1 MIFLMV
7 AFPKQ
12 SITESCR
19 GGALVLGLVIGL
31 AACQTAPGPAV
42 DPAPFVRTTRGDDV
56 RSQAPPGV
64 EVTLGSK
71 RLRPAGAPP
80 DPE

>member
-1 MIFLMV
+1 MTCLMV
-7 AFPKQ
+7 ARTKR
-12 SITESCR
+12 SITESWW
-19 GGALVLGLVIGL
+19 GFALVLGLVIGL

-42 DPAPFVRTTRGDDV
+42 DPAPFVRTTRGGDV
-56 RSQAPPGV
+56 LSQAPPGV

-71 RLRPAGAPP
+71 RLRPAGDPP

>member
-1 MIFLMV
+1 MTFLMV
-7 AFPKQ
+7 AWTNR
-12 SITESCR
+12 SIAESC
-19 GGALVLGLVIGL
+19 LVLGLVIGL
-31 AACQTAPGPAV
+31 AACQTAPGPVV

-56 RSQAPPGV
+56 LSQAPPGV

-71 RLRPAGAPP
+71 RLRPAGEPP

>member
-1 MIFLMV
+1 M
-7 AFPKQ
+7 AF
-12 SITESCR
+12 
-19 GGALVLGLVIGL
+19 VLGLVIGL
-31 AACQTAPGPAV
+31 AACETAGPAV

-56 RSQAPPGV
+56 LSQAPPGV
-64 EVTLGSK
+64 EVTLGAK

>member
-1 MIFLMV
+1 MTFLMV
-7 AFPKQ
+7 AWPKR

-19 GGALVLGLVIGL
+19 GFALVLGLVIGL
-31 AACQTAPGPAV
+31 AACQTVPGAAV

-56 RSQAPPGV
+56 LSKAPPGV

-71 RLRPAGAPP
+71 RLRPDGAPP

>member
-1 MIFLMV
+1 MTFLLV
-7 AFPKQ
+7 AWTTRL
-12 SITESCR
+12 ITESWW
-19 GGALVLGLVIGL
+19 GFALLGLVIGL

-56 RSQAPPGV
+56 WSQAPPGV

-71 RLRPAGAPP
+71 RLRPAGEPP